1 MVRQEALQQDL
12 EESVFEVSIVV
23 LRYNLLI
30 DHSTALYTS
39 WFLSSFYWNA
49 TLENTQANYR
59 IKCEETHPQTR
70 D

>member
-12 EESVFEVSIVV
+12 EESVVEVSIVV

-39 WFLSSFYWNA
+39 WSLSSFYWNA

-59 IKCEETHPQTR
+59 IKCE
-70 D
+70 DSSADS